1 MDSSDEM
8 EVGDDTHLTVNDGME
23 VIPGMQPTNRRPH
36 LQYSPPALKAKGNN
50 ASGCDVASPQMTSKG
65 APPEV
70 NTTAENSTVISASP
84 VTWSFNFSQN
94 FVSFNKSSFSIN
106 KKHSNNSLAK
116 TQTDDSSDFMN
127 VKSKQCEAVKPI
139 CNSTKEV
146 EPMAKNASKLSR
158 MKQIT
163 HIASKD
169 ASTSSKHHI
178 DKPILPAGACHMLYY
193 QGACKS
199 TSCVNYHQLPTTRVE
214 QFLGKFILYSLLHT
228 DQNQCVWS
236 LLTAHSSSHSRTEPL
251 FVLHVLRHVA
261 QYLNSVPT
269 ASTGTNF
276 QVPSQFAFILDCAR
290 VCDWGSDQTTR
301 DDVCA
306 RGLAVA
312 RQVYEVLRRSFVH
325 LPDHLKLEA
334 IRAFVSL
341 SECSKVSGPS
351 GPWSPS
357 EKVLNAGLETAP
369 TKQDDLFSQL
379 DLFWF
384 RSFLAFPDSIT
395 VRMIYKHLTK
405 SITSESEFCS
415 IITKEFIEYHNKMG
429 MYNEAYHALPVLQ
442 RLGITRPELYQQLLS
457 PAPKS
462 RASYAVTDFAA
473 SLPKVLELC
482 GVICHLKVRLSEKY
496 FVHLLGFL
504 LATSRNHTHYVL
516 ALQQAADTIVYATQ
530 EAGFIPETSLLEQL
544 FSKLSSDFLQLATLQ
559 QVFLRLSPELL
570 LANAALMP
578 AILAR
583 VKNLPPPAYLV
594 FSALKERLRQIGVV
608 IHLEEDDIYRTED
621 SSRSGSSGSS
631 KNTTIVENNCS
642 TSLRSK
648 IDSKSDICSQVHSGF
663 IQDKKV
669 KYGNDCLE
677 DIRSELACEYDDQ
690 YNAADHSQRQ
700 KFCEKREQLKTDNPR
715 YSSLSNASTVNPRVS
730 NVVVASLQRVEPT
743 DNVTQQRVDLISV
756 ENNPSLMEG
765 FKITDSL
772 PAWRPQKRPL
782 SSPSIHSKKAY
793 TIQSYFQHQAS
804 KRIQSK
810 CIGLDNSQEEKEGAS
825 ENLDSSVSPE
835 SFVLKIDSPEYCHHP
850 EAKEQ
855 TPNRD
860 NEKRA
865 SDVNKCIFACSS
877 PATSCNSTAISKLN
891 TSLFGCVSPVAPS
904 TSFARNAEKSDSG
917 KDHFNAD
924 VSGTNFT
931 KTVTNN
937 TVTRSALNP
946 MTK

>member
-199 TSCVNYHQLPTTRVE
+199 TSCVNYH
-214 QFLGKFILYSLLHT
+214 
-228 DQNQCVWS
+228 
-236 LLTAHSSSHSRTEPL
+236 
-251 FVLHVLRHVA
+251 
-261 QYLNSVPT
+261 
-269 ASTGTNF
+269 